1 MTAGGPA
8 PRMAGTG
15 RDRGEAGGR
24 RSGRTGSLA
33 EVHDLLLEAHTWEH
47 ETPPIACLGFTFT
60 VRTDSAHLGRLV
72 SALFAAC
79 LTDSAPDHRFSI
91 RSHPVAGG
99 RRFTLYLDGR
109 RCDATTAP
117 ELILPLLAWHV
128 NRRVV
133 ASSGHR
139 LLIHAAAACRG
150 GDLVVLA
157 GDSGAGKSTLVA
169 ALSLRGLEYLSDE
182 IVAIDPASLRVDA
195 YPKPIALEA
204 GSWSSLESLRPPT
217 DPDSLPFFAR
227 TWMVTPRTS
236 RASRPDAARGGG
248 WAAGGRSGTVIV
260 LPTYRPGGSDTLA
273 PISRAEAVVRLA
285 GLAFNLSRWGPAGI
299 DALADL
305 AAGADCYSLDFSDA
319 DLACAAIE
327 QAREE
332 RRRRA
337 AGSDAGQ
344 GSAAAPG
351 TRAEAVTP
359 DLHMRAL
366 DGETVV
372 WDGRSGSVH
381 HLNAT
386 ATLVMDAAREC
397 AGASEVTALVARRAR
412 LTEDEIRP
420 DVQSVLAD
428 LAALGLVDATTARA

>member
-1 MTAGGPA
+1 MKPGGPA
-8 PRMAGTG
+8 PRAAGAG
-15 RDRGEAGGR
+15 RSRYEARGRG
-24 RSGRTGSLA
+24 SGRTGSLA
-33 EVHDLLLEAHTWEH
+33 ETHDLLLEAHTWEH

-60 VRTDSAHLGRLV
+60 VRTDSAPLGRLV
-72 SALFAAC
+72 SELFAAC
-79 LTDSAPDHRFSI
+79 RTDSAPDHRFSI
-91 RSHPVAGG
+91 RSHPVAVG

-117 ELILPLLAWHV
+117 ELVLPLLAWHV
-128 NRRVV
+128 NRQVV
-133 ASSGHR
+133 ASSGDR
-139 LLIHAAAACRG
+139 LLVHAAAARRG
-150 GDLVVLA
+150 DDLVVLA

-169 ALSLRGLEYLSDE
+169 ALSVRGLEYLSDE

-195 YPKPIALEA
+195 YPKPIALEP
-204 GSWSSLESLRPPT
+204 GSWSSLESLRPAT
-217 DPDSLPFFAR
+217 DPASLPFFTR
-227 TWMVTPRTS
+227 TWMVAP
-236 RASRPDAARGGG
+236 RASGHDVPRDGGR
-248 WAAGGRSGTVIV
+248 AAGGSGGSLIV
-260 LPTYRPGGSDTLA
+260 FPTYRPGASDTLV
-273 PISRAEAVVRLA
+273 PISRAETVVRLA

-305 AAGADCYSLDFSDA
+305 AGDAGCYRLEFADV

-327 QAREE
+327 QAHEQ

-337 AGSDAGQ
+337 ATGDAGQ

-351 TRAEAVTP
+351 SRADAGML
-359 DLHMRAL
+359 DLHTRTL

-372 WDGRSGSVH
+372 WDAGNGSVH

-397 AGASEVTALVARRAR
+397 SGASEVTALVAQRAQ

-420 DVQSVLAD
+420 DVESVLAD

>member
-1 MTAGGPA
+1 MTAGGPT
-8 PRMAGTG
+8 PGTAGTG
-15 RDRGEAGGR
+15 RSRDGARGRG
-24 RSGRTGSLA
+24 SVRTGSLA
-33 EVHDLLLEAHTWEH
+33 KVHDLLLEEHAWEH

-60 VRTDSAHLGRLV
+60 VRTDSAPLGRLV
-72 SALFAAC
+72 SELFAAC
-79 LTDSAPDHRFSI
+79 STDSAPDHRFSI
-91 RSHPVAGG
+91 RSHAVAGG

-117 ELILPLLAWHV
+117 ELVLPLLAWQV

-133 ASSGHR
+133 ASSGDR
-139 LLIHAAAACRG
+139 LLVHAAAARRG
-150 GDLVVLA
+150 DDLVVLA

-182 IVAIDPASLRVDA
+182 IVAIDPVSLRVDA
-195 YPKPIALEA
+195 YPKPIALEP
-204 GSWSSLESLRPPT
+204 GSWSSLGSLRPAA
-217 DPDSLPFFAR
+217 DPECLPFFAR
-227 TWMVTPRTS
+227 TWMVTPLES
-236 RASRPDAARGGG
+236 RHDVARGGG
-248 WAAGGRSGTVIV
+248 RAAGSSGGTVIV
-260 LPTYRPGGSDTLA
+260 LPTYRPGGADTLA
-273 PISRAEAVVRLA
+273 PISRAETVVRLA
-285 GLAFNLSRWGPAGI
+285 GLAFNLFRWGPEGI

-305 AAGADCYSLDFSDA
+305 AAGADCYRLEFADI

-327 QAREE
+327 QAREQ

-337 AGSDAGQ
+337 AAGDAGQ

-359 DLHMRAL
+359 DLHTRTL

-372 WDGRSGSVH
+372 WDARSGSVH

-397 AGASEVTALVARRAR
+397 AGASEVTALVAQRAR

-420 DVQSVLAD
+420 DVESVLAD